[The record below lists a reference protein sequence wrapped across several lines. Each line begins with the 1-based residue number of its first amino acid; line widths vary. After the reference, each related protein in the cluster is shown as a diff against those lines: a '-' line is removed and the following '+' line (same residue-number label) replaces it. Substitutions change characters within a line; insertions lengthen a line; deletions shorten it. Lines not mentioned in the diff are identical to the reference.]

1 MYLHVTTVPLHRC
14 PAMDTSILQSVDHM
28 GSCHRYSYDY
38 RNRLCSNE
46 NTVEHFCHLCL
57 VVHPPMTV
65 YCCYMSV
72 WEQLSTCIGWPI
84 EGVMSYRK
92 ACKLY
97 FNSKMQTYIKIHI
110 IRYRNT

>member
-57 VVHPPMTV
+57 
-65 YCCYMSV
+65 
-72 WEQLSTCIGWPI
+72 
-84 EGVMSYRK
+84 
-92 ACKLY
+92 
-97 FNSKMQTYIKIHI
+97 
-110 IRYRNT
+110 